1 MVRATN
7 VVMQNWKVWVR
18 VDGDEMPSVVD
29 DVEQEVEEVVEVQ
42 VLEDRVEIVQ
52 LVVEDREVA
61 AVELSMDEDQA
72 QTRSQS

>member
-1 MVRATN
+1 M
-7 VVMQNWKVWVR
+7 R

-72 QTRSQS
+72 LTRSQS

>member
-1 MVRATN
+1 M
-7 VVMQNWKVWVR
+7 R

>member
-1 MVRATN
+1 MPT
-7 VVMQNWKVWVR
+7 VV
-18 VDGDEMPSVVD
+18 G